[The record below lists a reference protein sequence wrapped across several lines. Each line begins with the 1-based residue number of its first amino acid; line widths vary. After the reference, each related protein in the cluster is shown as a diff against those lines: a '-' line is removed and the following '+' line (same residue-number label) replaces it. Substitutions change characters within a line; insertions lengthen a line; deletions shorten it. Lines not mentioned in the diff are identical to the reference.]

1 MTPQERQRRYAIQL
15 DLFSDPATSSAEE
28 GETFKLIRPHKWAH
42 GTAGGTMGELPLTSI
57 EVVPFESRW
66 MWATCLDSRNGSGQ
80 GCKAL
85 PKWGRFAP
93 SKREAVER
101 AADEVRAF
109 MHRATA
115 DEQAR
120 IGKWLGEVLAA
131 V

>member
-1 MTPQERQRRYAIQL
+1 MTPQERQPRYAIQL
-15 DLFSDPATSSAEE
+15 DLFSAPAAHVEAE
-28 GETFKLIRPHKWAH
+28 GETFELMRPHKWACQR
-42 GTAGGTMGELPLTSI
+42 AMSSLPLVDI
-57 EVVPFESRW
+57 EVVPHECRW
-66 MWATCLDSRNGSGQ
+66 MWAACLNSRNGSGQ
-80 GCKAL
+80 GYAPL

-109 MHRATA
+109 MHRATK